1 MQLTK
6 EDIEEFK
13 FLYVKHYNQDLS
25 DDEAWILAHNLIHF
39 FSLIT
44 ELPPKKLLV
53 EAKTPSEK
61 VKSCDHLR

>member
-6 EDIEEFK
+6 KDVEEFK
-13 FLYVKHYNQDLS
+13 FLYAKHYNQDLS

-44 ELPPKKLLV
+44 ELPPENAPAQV
-53 EAKTPSEK
+53 TVP
-61 VKSCDHLR
+61 V